1 MKREELIAYDKWL
14 TRRKWGTGEIISPE
28 QAADLY
34 LAKHPLPPAEGAE
47 EFLLA
52 QRNGN
57 DDPITVAISKE
68 GWIYKM
74 VVKAMQEFAT
84 LHAQRIAEKMVEE
97 KCKKCKHKGLPNSI
111 QEALNSGDGVYRP

>member
-1 MKREELIAYDKWL
+1 MTREELIAYDRWL
-14 TRRKWGTGEIISPE
+14 TENKWGSSEIITPE

-84 LHAQRIAEKMVEE
+84 LHAQRIAEKMVDA
-97 KCKKCKHKGLPNSI
+97 KTSRNGC
-111 QEALNSGDGVYRP
+111 